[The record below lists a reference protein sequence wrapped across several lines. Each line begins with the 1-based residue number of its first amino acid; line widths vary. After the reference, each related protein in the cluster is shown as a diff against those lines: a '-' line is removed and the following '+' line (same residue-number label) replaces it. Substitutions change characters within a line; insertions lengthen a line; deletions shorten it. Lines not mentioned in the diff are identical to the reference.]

1 MLSLQRCSVNQASEN
16 NEMFDSLA
24 PAKGILLGLLISID
38 VPRLGHLE
46 LRQCAVQAVARRK
59 AGQFCAF
66 SGRKR
71 RKG

>member
-1 MLSLQRCSVNQASEN
+1 
-16 NEMFDSLA
+16 
-24 PAKGILLGLLISID
+24 
-38 VPRLGHLE
+38 VPRLGHPE
-46 LRQCAVQAVARRK
+46 VRQCAVQAVARRK